1 MRHPS
6 VLDSFDG
13 LESFIRSLKLWRL
26 RPESNESGVKR
37 MDEEVFLWLA
47 AVGLVVYALYLRFRR
62 RELQHKERMAA
73 IEKGVALPDLTDIEA
88 GPRIYLL
95 RGMIWLLS
103 GLALSVFLVVLSAT
117 VQFPKSA
124 EARFRE
130 ANTIARLGGTAEQ
143 IKQAQDDTGPPE
155 RLPYAVSLIGLVPIG
170 VGVAYLI
177 FYRVESARSR

>member
-1 MRHPS
+1 
-6 VLDSFDG
+6 
-13 LESFIRSLKLWRL
+13 
-26 RPESNESGVKR
+26 

-47 AVGLVVYALYLRFRR
+47 AVGVLVYGLYLRFRR

-103 GLALSVFLVVLSAT
+103 GIALSVFLLVLSAT
-117 VQFPKSA
+117 TQFPKSA
-124 EARFRE
+124 EQRFRE
-130 ANTIARLGGTAEQ
+130 ANAIQRWGGTPDQ
-143 IKQAQDDTGPPE
+143 ILAAQNDTGPHE
-155 RLPYAVSLIGLVPIG
+155 RLPYAVSLIGLVPVA

-177 FYRVESARSR
+177 FHRAETARSR

>member
-1 MRHPS
+1 
-6 VLDSFDG
+6 
-13 LESFIRSLKLWRL
+13 
-26 RPESNESGVKR
+26 

-103 GLALSVFLVVLSAT
+103 GIAVSVSLLVIAAT
-117 VQFPKSA
+117 MHFPKSV
-124 EARFRE
+124 EQRYRE
-130 ANTIARLGGTAEQ
+130 AQTIQRWGGTEDQ
-143 IKQAQDDTGPPE
+143 IRAAQDDTSPRE
-155 RLPYAVSLIGLVPIG
+155 RLPYTVSVVGLVPIA

-177 FYRVESARSR
+177 FHRVETRSR

>member
-1 MRHPS
+1 
-6 VLDSFDG
+6 
-13 LESFIRSLKLWRL
+13 
-26 RPESNESGVKR
+26 

-103 GLALSVFLVVLSAT
+103 GIALSVFLLVVSAT
-117 VQFPKSA
+117 TRFPRSA
-124 EARFRE
+124 EERFRE
-130 ANTIARLGGTAEQ
+130 ANTIQRWGGTAEQ
-143 IKQAQDDTGPPE
+143 IQAAQNDTSPHE
-155 RLPYAVSLIGLVPIG
+155 LPYAVSLIGLVPVA
-170 VGVAYLI
+170 VGAAYLI
-177 FYRVESARSR
+177 FYRVETARSR